1 MAEGQILVGF
11 VFKIFV
17 GVFMSKDTIR
27 QVANLL
33 SVILALTVNILA
45 STLPLNGQN
54 TGEISDRFQVYF
66 VPAGYV
72 FSIWGLIY
80 LGWIASTIFQF
91 QPAQKENPR
100 LRRLG
105 YLFAISNLFNAAW
118 LFCWHYNLFGLSVLV
133 MLVLLG
139 LLIAS
144 YLRLDVNRLS
154 VSRFEYWSVDVLF
167 SVYLGWITVATVAN
181 ITDWLYYIRWDGF
194 GISAQLWAV
203 IMLAA
208 ASLLGLGMA
217 LTRRDVGYL
226 VVLVWAFVGIAVK
239 QTSAPMVVTSAWIA
253 AVLMAG
259 LSAFSVIR
267 RRTT

>member
-1 MAEGQILVGF
+1 
-11 VFKIFV
+11 
-17 GVFMSKDTIR
+17 MSKDTTR
-27 QVANLL
+27 QFANLF
-33 SVILALTVNILA
+33 SIVLALTVNILA

-80 LGWIASTIFQF
+80 LGWIAFILFQF
-91 QPAQKENPR
+91 RASQKESAR

-105 YLFAISNLFNAAW
+105 YLFAISNLANAAW

-133 MLVLLG
+133 MLTLLG

-144 YLRLDVNRLS
+144 YLRLDVNRSS
-154 VSRFEYWSVDVLF
+154 VTRVEYWSVDVLF

-181 ITDWLYYIRWDGF
+181 ITDWLYFVGWDGF
-194 GISAQLWAV
+194 GISAQAWAV
-203 IMLAA
+203 IMLAV

-226 VVLVWAFVGIAVK
+226 SVLVWAFIGIAVK
-239 QTSAPMVVTSAWIA
+239 QTPAPMVVLSAWVA
-253 AVLMAG
+253 AILMLG
-259 LSAFSVIR
+259 LAIFSLTR
-267 RRTT
+267 RRLI

>member
-1 MAEGQILVGF
+1 MAEGQNPVGF

-33 SVILALTVNILA
+33 SVILALTVNSLA

-80 LGWIASTIFQF
+80 LGWIAFTIFQF
-91 QPAQKENPR
+91 QPSQKESPR

-105 YLFAISNLFNAAW
+105 YLFAISNIVNAAW
-118 LFCWHYNLFGLSVLV
+118 LFCWHYNLFGLSMLV

-154 VSRFEYWSVDVLF
+154 VSRSEYWCVDVLF

-181 ITDWLYYIRWDGF
+181 ITDWLYYVRWDGF
-194 GISAQLWAV
+194 GISAQVWAV
-203 IMLAA
+203 IMLAV

-226 VVLVWAFVGIAVK
+226 AVLVWAFIGIAVK
-239 QTSAPMVVTSAWIA
+239 QTSAPMVVTSASIA

-259 LSAFSVIR
+259 LSVFSFLR
-267 RRTT
+267 HRTA